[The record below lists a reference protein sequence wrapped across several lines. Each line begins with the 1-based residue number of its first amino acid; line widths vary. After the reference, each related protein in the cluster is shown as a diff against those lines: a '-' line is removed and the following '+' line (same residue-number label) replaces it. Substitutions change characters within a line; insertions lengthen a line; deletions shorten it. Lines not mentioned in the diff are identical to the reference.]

1 MIRANQSL
9 SKGKVYK
16 GRSGGD
22 ASRITNT
29 NPLQLMSN
37 IRRGLGGAAGSLS
50 ELSGTTSNVGVI
62 QSGLGGRD
70 LKMKPNKVVR
80 NLTAKDFT

>member
-1 MIRANQSL
+1 MIKSNQGL
-9 SKGKVYK
+9 SKGKVYS

-22 ASRITNT
+22 AKRITNT
-29 NPLQLMSN
+29 NPLQMLNNVRSGM
-37 IRRGLGGAAGSLS
+37 GGAAGSLS
-50 ELSGTTSNVGVI
+50 EAPGTTSIVGVV

-80 NLTAKDFT
+80 NLTAKDYV